1 MQLKL
6 TKAGGLSFSFFNTG
20 SKAVALANCPHK
32 ILVLDIT
39 PCDTEWA
46 LIRAAAANATRA
58 CAARGLRS
66 GTSRCPASTSIPS
79 PRMWQYVIRALK
91 QEVRSVFGPQVTVP
105 GNDSTKAEY
114 LSMTSGNHS
123 TKAKYLTMHA
133 TIYSQEAVL
142 LKAVLSKYDVLT
154 LNVHALKHP
163 VSSKLPT
170 AQKRPW
176 CSAISNTS
184 KYTNAALSEL
194 L

>member
-1 MQLKL
+1 MQLRL
-6 TKAGGLSFSFFNTG
+6 TKAGALSFSFFNTG
-20 SKAVALANCPHK
+20 SKAIALANCPHK

-114 LSMTSGNHS
+114 LSMSGNHS

-142 LKAVLSKYDVLT
+142 LKAILSKYEDLT

-163 VSSKLPT
+163 VSSELPT
-170 AQKRPW
+170 AQKKSW